1 MSDIMTLRLHGDD
14 DNSPMEMISQKR
26 LAYYQRIEAAVKEL
40 IAAIAEKPEE

>member
-1 MSDIMTLRLHGDD
+1 MTDLMTLRLHGDG

-26 LAYYQRIEAAVKEL
+26 LAYYQRIEAAVKDL